1 MEKYFLDNLIR
12 RLRSGRDSARME
24 LWQEYEPHVVRMVRR
39 YLRPGTAPSPMQQ
52 RIQAVAEAVGDDLE
66 DDDQFERRV
75 AWSFCESLLEP
86 AGGSE
91 VVRLPHRETL
101 CA

>member
-12 RLRSGRDSARME
+12 RLRAGRDSARMD
-24 LWQEYEPHVVRMVRR
+24 LWREYEPHVVRMVRR
-39 YLRPGTAPSPMQQ
+39 YLRPGTTPSPMRQ
-52 RIQAVAEAVGDDLE
+52 RIRAVAEAVGDDV
-66 DDDQFERRV
+66 DDDGQFERRV
-75 AWSFCESLLEP
+75 AWRFCESLLEP